1 MRRTELRSWLIPR
14 SVALSVA
21 LSVNLLSAAA
31 GAATF
36 SIVVGDGAGEGFN
49 DPTPRAP
56 VTGNPGVTLGAQRL
70 NVFLAAAAV
79 WGRAL
84 RSNVTIQVLSQFNP
98 QFCDPG
104 SAVLGSAGPDS
115 VFRDFGGAPVASTWY
130 VVALANS
137 ITNGDLDPGFP
148 DINATFNS
156 NLDLGNPGCLGGISW
171 SYVIGGAP
179 PGGTVDLFT
188 TVLHELGH
196 GLGVLSLH
204 DLTTGAKLMG
214 FDDAYLRRL
223 RNETTAEGWSTMTD
237 GERLT
242 SQVNTGNLT
251 WTGPNANSQTA
262 AFSAGVNNGRM
273 RMYAPNPVQPGS
285 SVSHFDTA
293 LSPNE
298 VMEPI
303 LTATAEDYITYFLLK
318 DVGWP
323 MLRLFQDGFEAGD
336 DDFWSSAVP

>member
-1 MRRTELRSWLIPR
+1 MRRIEPATLL
-14 SVALSVA
+14 VALA
-21 LSVNLLSAAA
+21 LVLLPWTAQ
-31 GAATF
+31 AATIT
-36 SIVVGDGAGEGFN
+36 IVIGDAAGEGFN

-70 NVFLAAAAV
+70 NVFQAAATY

-84 RSNVTIQVLSQFNP
+84 RSNITIPVLSQFNP
-98 QFCDPG
+98 LFCDPG
-104 SAVLGSAGPDS
+104 SAVLGSAGPAS
-115 VFRDFGGAPVASTWY
+115 VNRDFAGAPVASTWY
-130 VVALANS
+130 VAAIANS
-137 ITNGDLDPGFP
+137 LSNSDLNPGFA

-156 NLDLGNPGCLGGISW
+156 ELDLGLPGCLAGIGW
-171 SYVIGGAP
+171 SYVIGGPP

-188 TVLHELGH
+188 TVLHEIGH

-204 DLTTGAKLMG
+204 NLGTGAKFMG
-214 FDDAYLRRL
+214 FDDAYMRLL

-251 WTGPNANSQTA
+251 WTGTHANSKTA
-262 AFSAGVNNGRM
+262 AFSAGVNAGRM

-293 LSPNE
+293 LAPDE
-298 VMEPI
+298 LMEPI
-303 LTATAEDYITYFLLK
+303 LTPNAEDYITYFLLR
-318 DVGWP
+318 DVGWQ
-323 MLRLFQDGFEAGD
+323 MLRLFHDGFTAGD

>member
-1 MRRTELRSWLIPR
+1 MRRTEPVAL
-14 SVALSVA
+14 VALSWA
-21 LSVNLLSAAA
+21 LSLTLLPNPAE
-31 GAATF
+31 AATF
-36 SIVVGDGAGEGFN
+36 TIVIGDAAGEGFN

-56 VTGNPGVTLGAQRL
+56 VTGNLGVTLGAQRL
-70 NVFLAAAAV
+70 NVFQAAATV

-84 RSNVTIQVLSQFNP
+84 RSNVTIPVLSQFDP

-104 SAVLGSAGPDS
+104 SAVLVSAGPDS
-115 VFRDFGGAPVASTWY
+115 VFRDFAGAPVASTWY
-130 VVALANS
+130 VVAVANS
-137 ITNGDLDPGFP
+137 RTNVDQDPGFP
-148 DINATFNS
+148 DITATFNS
-156 NLDLGNPGCLGGISW
+156 NLDLGDPGCLGGTSW
-171 SYVIGGAP
+171 SYVIGGPA
-179 PGGTVDLFT
+179 PGGTVELFT
-188 TVLHELGH
+188 TVLHEIGH

-204 DLTTGAKLMG
+204 NLNTGAKLQG
-214 FDDAYLRRL
+214 FDDAYLRLL
-223 RNETTAEGWSTMTD
+223 RNESTGEGWSTMTD

-251 WTGPNANSQTA
+251 WTGANANSQTA
-262 AFSAGVNNGRM
+262 AFSAGVNAGRM

-298 VMEPI
+298 LMEPI
-303 LTATAEDYITYFLLK
+303 LTSTAEDYITYFLLR

-323 MLRLFQDGFEAGD
+323 MLRIFHDSFEAGD